1 MHISLLFLLIWQVPI
16 IWWSDEIMA
25 LPAQSDP
32 AKFRGLIAL
41 APCAGIVLV
50 PEYNK
55 VPLLDLSSMPML
67 AVEALGFWTTN
78 HDLQLFGSPV
88 SVKSG

>member
-1 MHISLLFLLIWQVPI
+1 MHISLLFLVIWQVPI
-16 IWWSDEIMA
+16 IWWPDEIMA

-32 AKFRGLIAL
+32 TRFRGLIAFV
-41 APCAGIVLV
+41 PCAGIVRV

-55 VPLLDLSSMPML
+55 LPLLDLSLMRML
-67 AVEALGFWTTN
+67 AVEALGFWIRN
-78 HDLQLFGSPV
+78 HDLQPPGLFE